1 MADLDQIDAFLQDCT
16 FPSSDIL
23 HCAVSG
29 GADSS
34 ALLILASLTGSQ
46 VIAYHVDHG
55 VRPNGSAERDRVS
68 ELSERVNAGF
78 EALTLELKD
87 GPNFEAR
94 ARSARFAALPQTIL
108 TGHTAD
114 DQAET
119 ILLHLLR
126 GGGLDASAG
135 MRPQHHPLLSLRRAD
150 TERICDLFGWE
161 PVNDPTNADP
171 RFRRNRVRN
180 EVIPLLNEITDRD
193 VVPLLTRAGKVAE
206 NDRDLLDELAEEI
219 DPTDAASLIAA
230 PLPLARRAI
239 RRWLRDE
246 HPPDFASVERVLEV
260 ARGEILGTEVTGGRS
275 VRRTGG
281 TLRIETLPKG
291 RSKVRDTG

>member
-1 MADLDQIDAFLQDCT
+1 MADLNQINALLQNCT
-16 FPSSDIL
+16 FPSSGTL

-34 ALLILASLTGSQ
+34 ALLILASLTGSP

-55 VRPNGSAERDRVS
+55 IRPNGSAERDRVS
-68 ELSERVNAGF
+68 ELADRVNAGF

-87 GPNFEAR
+87 GPNLEAR
-94 ARSARFAALPQTIL
+94 ARTARFAALPQTVL
-108 TGHTAD
+108 TGHTSD

-135 MRPQHHPLLSLRRAD
+135 MRQKHHPLLTLRRAD

-161 PVNDPTNADP
+161 PVNDPTNTDP
-171 RFRRNRVRN
+171 RFRRNRVSN
-180 EVIPLLNEITDRD
+180 EVIPLLNDINERD
-193 VVPLLTRAGKVAE
+193 VVPLLTRAGKVAQ
-206 NDRDLLDELAEEI
+206 NDRDFLDELAEEI
-219 DPTDAASLIAA
+219 DPTDAASLTAA

-239 RRWLRDE
+239 RKWLREE

-291 RSKVRDTG
+291 RRKVRDSG

>member
-1 MADLDQIDAFLQDCT
+1 MADLNQINALLQNCT
-16 FPSSDIL
+16 FPSSGTL

-34 ALLILASLTGSQ
+34 ALLILASLTGSP

-55 VRPNGSAERDRVS
+55 IRPNGSAERDRVS
-68 ELSERVNAGF
+68 ELADRVKAGF

-87 GPNFEAR
+87 GPNLEAR
-94 ARSARFAALPQTIL
+94 ARTARFAALPQTVL
-108 TGHTAD
+108 TGHTSD

-135 MRPQHHPLLSLRRAD
+135 MRQKHHPLLTLRRAD

-180 EVIPLLNEITDRD
+180 EVIPLLNDINERD
-193 VVPLLTRAGKVAE
+193 VVPLLTRAGKVAQ
-206 NDRDLLDELAEEI
+206 NDRDFLDELAEEI
-219 DPTDAASLIAA
+219 DPTDAASLTAA

-239 RRWLRDE
+239 RKWLREE

-291 RSKVRDTG
+291 RRKVRDSG

>member
-1 MADLDQIDAFLQDCT
+1 MADLDQIDALLQDCT
-16 FPSSDIL
+16 FPSSGTL

-34 ALLILASLTGSQ
+34 ALLILASLTGSP
-46 VIAYHVDHG
+46 VVAYHVDHG
-55 VRPNGSAERDRVS
+55 IRPNGSAERDRVS
-68 ELSERVNAGF
+68 ELSHRVNAGF

-87 GPNFEAR
+87 GPNLEAR
-94 ARSARFAALPQTIL
+94 ARSARFAALPPTVL

-135 MRPQHHPLLSLRRAD
+135 MRPEHHPLLSLRRLD

-171 RFRRNRVRN
+171 RFRRNRIRN
-180 EVIPLLNEITDRD
+180 EVIPLLNEITERD
-193 VVPLLTRAGKVAE
+193 VVPLLTRAGQLAE
-206 NDRDLLDELAEEI
+206 TDRDLLDELAEEI
-219 DPTDAASLIAA
+219 DPTDAASLVAA

-246 HPPDFASVERVLEV
+246 HPPDFASVERVIAV
-260 ARGEILGTEVTGGRS
+260 ARGEMLGTEVTGGRS
-275 VRRTGG
+275 VRRTSG

-291 RSKVRDTG
+291 RRKVRDSG